1 MPSTKAID
9 PSGTPTK
16 PHRRTWWFRGGGG
29 GGAASHTTKKIS
41 MDPSN
46 VTPKTNNLRP
56 PSTAN
61 DLSSTTMTSAT
72 NSANTTNPSSVTG
85 ILRKDTKDYDAVV
98 ASKRHQEQIKNTS
111 WFCRTKYFQK
121 MCRVAFD
128 AIDSDGSGT
137 MDEKELYAGLLL
149 LHLQLGMYAGPA
161 ACRPLSR
168 EQVHT
173 VFVKMDT
180 DQSGTL
186 DVLEFQAIMSVLFS
200 NVLLRV
206 IVQWSMTLM
215 IVPWLAQ
222 FILSA
227 IVTVITY
234 IANVIA
240 NLDEHSAFFNFVEL
254 TFEGIME
261 FIYNSILPNFVKVML
276 SIMQRG
282 VSMVPVSVWKALPL
296 TILST
301 VLGIVV
307 VPYCI
312 FQIDFYFQSLADRHH
327 QRQLNRQNKLNGSS
341 GSNSTSDPTNALIYK
356 SKSL

>member
-9 PSGTPTK
+9 PPGAPTK
-16 PHRRTWWFRGGGG
+16 PHRRAWWFRGGGG
-29 GGAASHTTKKIS
+29 ASHTTKK
-41 MDPSN
+41 MAGEPSN
-46 VTPKTNNLRP
+46 VTAKSNNLR

-61 DLSSTTMTSAT
+61 DLSSTAT
-72 NSANTTNPSSVTG
+72 GTSANTTNPSSVTG
-85 ILRKDTKDYDAVV
+85 ILRKDTKDYDAAI
-98 ASKRHQEQIKNTS
+98 ASKRHQQQIKNTS
-111 WFCRTKYFQK
+111 WFCRTKSFQK

-168 EQVHT
+168 DQVHT
-173 VFVKMDT
+173 VFLKMDT

-186 DVLEFQAIMSVLFS
+186 DVFEFQAIMSVLFS

-222 FILSA
+222 LILSV

-234 IANVIA
+234 IANVIT

-254 TFEGIME
+254 TIEGIME
-261 FIYNSILPNFVKVML
+261 FIYRTILPNFVKVIL
-276 SIMQRG
+276 SMMQRG

-312 FQIDFYFQSLADRHH
+312 FQIDFYFQTLADRHH
-327 QRQLNRQNKLNGSS
+327 QRQLNRQNKLNGS
-341 GSNSTSDPTNALIYK
+341 NSTSDPTNAMIYK
-356 SKSL
+356 SKSV